1 MSVANRV
8 TRTTAPEIA
17 ARKGGEPIVCLTAYT
32 TQVARLLDE
41 HVDLLLVGDSLA
53 MVLYGLD
60 STLGVTLDMM
70 INHGNAVMRGSK
82 DACVIVDLPF
92 GTYQE
97 SKEVAY
103 RSAARVMAETR
114 CQGIKLEGGREM
126 AETVN
131 FLQERG
137 IPVLGHVGL
146 TPQSVNSMG
155 GFRAQGRSEESA
167 RRILDDARAI
177 ADAGA
182 FGVVVEGV
190 MEPLA
195 REITKQI
202 AVPTIGI
209 GGSPMCDGQVL
220 VTEDLIGLF
229 LDFTPKF
236 VKRYGEMGKLIAE
249 CGKQYAEEVRNRTFP
264 GPEHCFGVKL
274 AESQKKSA

>member
-1 MSVANRV
+1 MSVASRV

-17 ARKGGEPIVCLTAYT
+17 ARKGGDPIVCLTAYT
-32 TQVARLLDE
+32 TQVARILDE

-82 DACVIVDLPF
+82 ESCVIVDLPF

-97 SKEVAY
+97 SKEAAF
-103 RSAARVMAETR
+103 RSAARVMSETR
-114 CQGIKLEGGREM
+114 CQGVKLEGGCEM

-167 RRILDDARAI
+167 RRILDDAKAI

-182 FGVVVEGV
+182 FGVVIEGV

-202 AVPTIGI
+202 DVPTIGI
-209 GGSPMCDGQVL
+209 GASPMCDGQVL

-229 LDFTPKF
+229 LDFTPRF
-236 VKRYGEMGKLIAE
+236 VKRYGEMGNLIAE
-249 CGKQYAEEVRNRTFP
+249 CGKQYAEDVRARAFP

-274 AESQKKSA
+274 SEKKSA